1 MTQYILEDVL
11 NAPCVID
18 VYGTDVEIYKAVNK
32 VVSNLNLKFEQT
44 EEKIMKQLASNKALT
59 PGSRQYDIAFDEL
72 FHKAMGNAQTESNL
86 H

>member
-11 NAPCVID
+11 NDPHIID
-18 VYGTDVEIYKAVNK
+18 VFGTDVEIYKVVNK

-44 EEKIMKQLASNKALT
+44 EEKIMKQLANNKSLT
-59 PGSRQYDIAFDEL
+59 PGSRQYDIAFEEL
-72 FHKAMGNAQTESNL
+72 FRKAMGEPKTEINP